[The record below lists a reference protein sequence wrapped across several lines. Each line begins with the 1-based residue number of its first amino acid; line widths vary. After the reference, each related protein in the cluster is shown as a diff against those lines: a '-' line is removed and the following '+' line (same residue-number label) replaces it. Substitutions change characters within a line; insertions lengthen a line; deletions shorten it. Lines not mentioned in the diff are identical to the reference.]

1 MILLIFVRSCAGL
14 CPPSLCPPQLHP
26 LSDLSVFLV
35 WSLAP
40 VDSQTVSIT
49 MYTPLPSGLWLSLA
63 NGKDQ
68 QEIKRQEKREVK
80 VS

>member
-1 MILLIFVRSCAGL
+1 M
-14 CPPSLCPPQLHP
+14 
-26 LSDLSVFLV
+26 DN
-35 WSLAP
+35 
-40 VDSQTVSIT
+40 IT
-49 MYTPLPSGLWLSLA
+49 MKAPLPSGLWLSLA